1 MVPRKK
7 GWNGNLENFE
17 DLTRAFGRRSVWR
30 RRASVFE
37 NDGIVKRRAIN
48 HASKN

>member
-7 GWNGNLENFE
+7 GWNRNLENFE

-30 RRASVFE
+30 RRESVFE